1 MIVTGKEKRGRLRS
15 PLNNFVIF
23 NLNPTFHYANVL
35 YNPCATTTAATAHI
49 AIVIPPL
56 KSDIYVFFVRSF
68 LDLRIAL
75 LGGFVKFSFFM
86 IA

>member
-1 MIVTGKEKRGRLRS
+1 MIVTEKEKRGRLRS

-23 NLNPTFHYANVL
+23 TLNPISHYANVL

-56 KSDIYVFFVRSF
+56 KSDIYVFLFVLF
-68 LDLRIAL
+68 LI
-75 LGGFVKFSFFM
+75 
-86 IA
+86 